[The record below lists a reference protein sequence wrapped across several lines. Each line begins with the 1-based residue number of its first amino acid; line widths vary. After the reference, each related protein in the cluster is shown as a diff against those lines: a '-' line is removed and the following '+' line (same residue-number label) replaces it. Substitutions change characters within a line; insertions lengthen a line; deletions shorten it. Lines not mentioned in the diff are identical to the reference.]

1 MLRRKLNS
9 TSEDLEVFRRTFS
22 SILLLLLCMN
32 SVFNSELTHPAPT
45 DTDSCHELNRYN
57 ATDGNSGMD
66 HMDDSASDTS
76 DHYRDRPAGVMS
88 DTLDL
93 FGRYVSSILQQ
104 LPVSTS
110 YTLQQKFINEAI
122 SAKLDYEKEHPS
134 KSPRQTMAE
143 SQPRSEYP
151 TVNG

>member
-1 MLRRKLNS
+1 
-9 TSEDLEVFRRTFS
+9 
-22 SILLLLLCMN
+22 MN
-32 SVFNSELTHPAPT
+32 FIFNSELIQPVPT
-45 DTDSCHELNRYN
+45 DTESCHELNRFN
-57 ATDGNSGMD
+57 ATDGYSGMD

-76 DHYRDRPAGVMS
+76 DHDRPAGVMS

-93 FGRYVSSILQQ
+93 FGRYVASILQQ
-104 LPVSTS
+104 LPVTTS

-122 SAKLDYEKEHPS
+122 SAKLDYEKDHLS

>member
-1 MLRRKLNS
+1 
-9 TSEDLEVFRRTFS
+9 
-22 SILLLLLCMN
+22 MN
-32 SVFNSELTHPAPT
+32 SMFNSEVTQPAPT
-45 DTDSCHELNRYN
+45 DTESCHEQNRFN
-57 ATDGNSGMD
+57 VTDGRYSGMD
-66 HMDDSASDTS
+66 NMDESGSDTS
-76 DHYRDRPAGVMS
+76 YHDRDRPAGVMS

-104 LPVSTS
+104 LPVTTS

-134 KSPRQTMAE
+134 KSPCQAMAE

>member
-1 MLRRKLNS
+1 MLLI
-9 TSEDLEVFRRTFS
+9 
-22 SILLLLLCMN
+22 SIML
-32 SVFNSELTHPAPT
+32 SIINSELTQPAPT
-45 DTDSCHELNRYN
+45 DTESCHELNRFG
-57 ATDGNSGMD
+57 ATDGYSGMD
-66 HMDDSASDTS
+66 DSVSETS
-76 DHYRDRPAGVMS
+76 DHDRDRPAGVMS

-93 FGRYVSSILQQ
+93 FGRYVASILQQ
-104 LPVSTS
+104 LPVTTS

-143 SQPRSEYP
+143 SQPRSEFP

>member
-1 MLRRKLNS
+1 
-9 TSEDLEVFRRTFS
+9 
-22 SILLLLLCMN
+22 MN
-32 SVFNSELTHPAPT
+32 FMFNSELIQPVPT
-45 DTDSCHELNRYN
+45 DTESCHELNRLN
-57 ATDGNSGMD
+57 ATDGYSGMD

-76 DHYRDRPAGVMS
+76 EHDRDRPAGVMS

-93 FGRYVSSILQQ
+93 FGRYVASILQQ
-104 LPVSTS
+104 LPVTTS

-122 SAKLDYEKEHPS
+122 SAKLDYEKDHPS